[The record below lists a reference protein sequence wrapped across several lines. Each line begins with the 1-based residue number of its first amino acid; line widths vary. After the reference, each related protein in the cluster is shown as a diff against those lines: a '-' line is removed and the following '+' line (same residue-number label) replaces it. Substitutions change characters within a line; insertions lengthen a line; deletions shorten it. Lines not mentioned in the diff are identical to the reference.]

1 MTVIAK
7 NTNVFVATGYNINST
22 SYTNLLVTSGGAAV
36 TLAYTKV
43 SAGTRMLIRGGALYD
58 TTAANTT
65 MTIGINDGT
74 TDRDLGANRVFS
86 SNSQFTFAEGS
97 ILISGLSAGSYTFTL
112 RGKCSA
118 ANNITFS
125 AQSSLFITAM
135 EVP

>member
-1 MTVIAK
+1 MSIIVK

-22 SYTNLLVTSGGAAV
+22 SYTNLLVTSGGAAITV
-36 TLAYTKV
+36 AYTKV
-43 SAGTRMLIRGGALYD
+43 AAGTRMLIRGGGLYD

-65 MTIGINDGT
+65 FTIGCSDGT

-86 SNSQFTFAEGS
+86 TNSQFAFAEGS
-97 ILISGLSAGSYTFTL
+97 ILISGLAAGAYTFTL